1 MIAEVL
7 GIGRRQRILSLGTQL
22 LVVILLGGLMNRTK
36 TFCTRAAMTAALAFT
51 FGTGVAIAQDAAP
64 PPPAPSTQPDPNM
77 APNAASD
84 TPAASDAPM
93 RHQPRGAA
101 NMAPMSDADFAK
113 EAAQGGMAEV
123 KMGKL
128 AEQNGSS
135 DSVKNF
141 GKRMVDDHSKAG
153 EALKAAATQ
162 SNIDLPM
169 GLTPKDQAMYD
180 KLARLSG
187 TEFDQAYARYM
198 VRDHVH
204 DVAAFRQESTGG
216 KDDNIKQFATH
227 TLPTLQD
234 HLKAAHA
241 MANDVGVQPRNG
253 AMGARHN
260 AAGSSSDP
268 GATAA
273 PATPQQ

>member
-1 MIAEVL
+1 MNRIKC
-7 GIGRRQRILSLGTQL
+7 IGRR
-22 LVVILLGGLMNRTK
+22 
-36 TFCTRAAMTAALAFT
+36 AALTAALAFT

-93 RHQPRGAA
+93 RHQPRGGAG
-101 NMAPMSDADFAK
+101 NMTPMSDADFAK

-123 KMGKL
+123 KMGQL
-128 AEQNGSS
+128 ALQKGTS
-135 DSVKNF
+135 DSVNNF
-141 GKRMVDDHSKAG
+141 GKRMVDDHTQAG
-153 EALKAAATQ
+153 DHLKAAATQ
-162 SNIDLPM
+162 SNIDLP
-169 GLTPKDQAMYD
+169 GGINAKDQAEYD
-180 KLARLSG
+180 KLSGLSG
-187 TEFDQAYARYM
+187 AAFDQEYARYM
-198 VRDHVH
+198 VRDHVN

-216 KDDNIKQFATH
+216 KNDNIKQFAAQ

-234 HLKAAHA
+234 HLKAARM

-253 AMGARHN
+253 AMGARKN